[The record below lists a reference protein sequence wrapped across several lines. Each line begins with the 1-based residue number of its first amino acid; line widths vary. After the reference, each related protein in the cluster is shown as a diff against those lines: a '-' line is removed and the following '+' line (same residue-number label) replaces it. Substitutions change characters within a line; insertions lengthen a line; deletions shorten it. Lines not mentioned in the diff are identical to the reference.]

1 MDKKEIDKNAYKVGW
16 EFLKRLYK
24 VLGVAVPTIKSVVLL
39 FYLLFLAVSLL
50 EEVSLFNFIML
61 LMSFHSLVLMN
72 YFNFYFFLILIVK
85 N

>member
-61 LMSFHSLVLMN
+61 LISFHSLVLMN